1 MPVHRIIGNILIALS
16 AALTA
21 VNAAVMLRRI
31 RRIALKKPYAAL
43 TRHQL
48 PACGVFLLLALDI
61 RFGLFTFPDPPA
73 LKFAGWGLRAGVVL
87 ISAVILFFMIR
98 VSAACPVRRDGP
110 TRHAVVLGL
119 ALENGRPV
127 RELISRLD
135 TAEKYLSDHTG
146 ASLILTGGNPGPDGR
161 TEAQV
166 MGDLLTAR
174 GVPPEALIK
183 EDRAADTIENFRNTA
198 RLTDPEKPVTLITSG
213 YHMFRALRLA
223 RAAGFRAV
231 LPLPSPSDPRY
242 FIVNILSEAL
252 LEIRLTIHDLKAR
265 RGR

>member
-1 MPVHRIIGNILIALS
+1 M
-16 AALTA
+16 
-21 VNAAVMLRRI
+21 
-31 RRIALKKPYAAL
+31 
-43 TRHQL
+43 
-48 PACGVFLLLALDI
+48 
-61 RFGLFTFPDPPA
+61 
-73 LKFAGWGLRAGVVL
+73 
-87 ISAVILFFMIR
+87 
-98 VSAACPVRRDGP
+98 
-110 TRHAVVLGL
+110 LGL

-213 YHMFRALRLA
+213 YHMLRASAIA
-223 RAAGFRAV
+223 RDAGFTDVRRLSAKCDPV
-231 LPLPSPSDPRY
+231 FLPANIAWE
-242 FIVNILSEAL
+242 IVC
-252 LEIRLTIHDLKAR
+252 EIDRLTQRMKKH
-265 RGR
+265 RGGRT